1 MDEKQKAAADAV
13 TLNLDLIIAVRE
25 LQADMD
31 ALKRVLFSL
40 DLRAEPQFTNFS
52 AEENKK
58 AVEYLSQVRQLR
70 ELIRSTIPETPATPD
85 KVN

>member
-25 LQADMD
+25 LQSDME
-31 ALKRVLFSL
+31 ALKRVLFIL
-40 DLRAEPQFTNFS
+40 DPRAEQHFTNFS